1 MRVANNVFSAAWSAT
16 GGSAKL
22 YLDMK
27 VLAALLF
34 TGVLT
39 CAGPTHAQAPIE
51 FTNSPEAVRLYEES
65 TLESLRNRCESVKA
79 SGLMSRPEVQ
89 ALKNG
94 FVSVHGFAKDPNRYA
109 AYLYDQD
116 KHSFVLLD
124 GQRLGRGVRLTVPL
138 ALPRDYGRCR
148 IVRDV
153 EGFEQ
158 LELVHRDLTAQSD
171 AQAFDRLLKE
181 AVDWTGPGDAPCAQ
195 PLKTDGARTA
205 DRVVLQGKLATFPS
219 CSEGGMSVR
228 DRMDKL
234 ARRVFER

>member
-1 MRVANNVFSAAWSAT
+1 MGIANKLFSAPCSAT
-16 GGSAKL
+16 VGSVKL
-22 YLDMK
+22 YLGMK
-27 VLAALLF
+27 VIAALLLV
-34 TGVLT
+34 GVLSG
-39 CAGPTHAQAPIE
+39 ASAAHAQAPIE

-65 TLESLRNRCESVKA
+65 TLESLRSRCDSLKA

-89 ALKNG
+89 GLKNG
-94 FVSVHGFAKDPNRYA
+94 FVSVHAFAKDPNRYA
-109 AYLYDQD
+109 AYVYDQD
-116 KHSFVLLD
+116 KHTFLLLD
-124 GQRLGRGVRLTVPL
+124 GQRLGRGARLTLPL

-181 AVDWTGPGDAPCAQ
+181 TADWTGPADTPCPQ
-195 PLKTDGARTA
+195 PLKADGGRSV
-205 DRVVLQGKLATFPS
+205 DRVVVQGKQVTFPA
-219 CSEGGMSVR
+219 CSDGGMSVR

-234 ARRVFER
+234 VRRVFER